1 MVMMM
6 VVMHGYNDVYDDD
19 GGGCGGSSV
28 GDDKNS
34 GY

>member
-6 VVMHGYNDVYDDD
+6 VVMYGYNDVYDDD
-19 GGGCGGSSV
+19 DGGCGSSV